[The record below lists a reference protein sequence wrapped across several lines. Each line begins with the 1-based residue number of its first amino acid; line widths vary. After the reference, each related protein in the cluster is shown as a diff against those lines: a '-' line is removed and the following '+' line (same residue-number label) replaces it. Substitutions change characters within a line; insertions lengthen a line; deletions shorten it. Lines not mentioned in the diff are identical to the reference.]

1 MNRMFSTDSVA
12 GVDFLIMNTDS
23 QALATSPIKSGKKFQ
38 IGDKLTKGLGAG
50 GNPMIGQAC

>member
-1 MNRMFSTDSVA
+1 MFSTDSVA